1 MRNGYVIV
9 NNIQVSIILMYPVE
23 GRYLEIPM
31 KLKIPIRRCGES
43 GGRLLGSED
52 KEDRRVDFNN
62 KIKVGVRE
70 RGGHL
75 ADDEEDHGG
84 QEGRHQAAGDGSAQS
99 HLD

>member
-1 MRNGYVIV
+1 
-9 NNIQVSIILMYPVE
+9 
-23 GRYLEIPM
+23 M

-84 QEGRHQAAGDGSAQS
+84 QEGRHQAAGDGSAES